1 MKRILLAFLFGSA
14 LCANAVPVTFQVNMS
29 VQTTVGNFDPA
40 LHAIEVH
47 GSFDGWAGGAVLS
60 ASPEAGVY
68 SADVEVGGAAGTAVQ
83 YKFVINQ
90 SGTQVWEVDGVG
102 PAGAQNRSFNLE
114 NSAQTLPVVFFNNQ
128 TTPPGVVAVT
138 FQINMG
144 VQKSLGN
151 FDPALHTVEV
161 HGAFDGWG
169 PGVSLTVSPTD
180 GNLYQGTAN
189 ITGASG
195 AVVEHKFVI
204 NQAGT
209 QVWEGNV
216 GPGGPFGNR
225 TFTLAASPQ
234 TLPTV
239 YFNNLSSD
247 PGKGIPVTFKVTLG
261 VPVGRGTFDPAAST
275 VYVAGAFNN
284 WNATASVLTNTVAE
298 PYVYIGTIDIKTV
311 APGGS
316 VPYKFVMNGT
326 AWETGDNRAFILAAN
341 AQTLPFD
348 YWDRVD
354 SFGPIAISAVINSFQ
369 VDTTLSWNGGPLV
382 RLQSAPDLTSPW
394 VDVPD
399 SLGQATMT
407 FTFDPASGEPNRL
420 FRLVGP

>member
-1 MKRILLAFLFGSA
+1 MRRLDQMEANGSISVNSQPVTLKRMKRILLPFLFGSA

-128 TTPPGVVAVT
+128 STPPGVVAVT

-180 GNLYQGTAN
+180 VNLYQGTAN
-189 ITGASG
+189 IT
-195 AVVEHKFVI
+195 
-204 NQAGT
+204 
-209 QVWEGNV
+209 
-216 GPGGPFGNR
+216 
-225 TFTLAASPQ
+225 
-234 TLPTV
+234 
-239 YFNNLSSD
+239 
-247 PGKGIPVTFKVTLG
+247 
-261 VPVGRGTFDPAAST
+261 
-275 VYVAGAFNN
+275 
-284 WNATASVLTNTVAE
+284 
-298 PYVYIGTIDIKTV
+298 
-311 APGGS
+311 
-316 VPYKFVMNGT
+316 
-326 AWETGDNRAFILAAN
+326 
-341 AQTLPFD
+341 
-348 YWDRVD
+348 
-354 SFGPIAISAVINSFQ
+354 
-369 VDTTLSWNGGPLV
+369 
-382 RLQSAPDLTSPW
+382 
-394 VDVPD
+394 
-399 SLGQATMT
+399 
-407 FTFDPASGEPNRL
+407 
-420 FRLVGP
+420 